1 MSKTKSLFTQ
11 RKVIETR
18 ICVENMITECSTLAE
33 VQQRVA
39 ELISQYGSSANIRFD
54 SGHSNIDEEI
64 VLTREESDAEFNSRI
79 DEEIETLIRKQKKHS
94 SNAANIEDSIENLKN
109 IKV

>member
-1 MSKTKSLFTQ
+1 MSKTKSAAFQ

-39 ELISQYGSSANIRFD
+39 ELISQYGSAANIRFD
-54 SGHSNIDEEI
+54 SGYSNIDEEI
-64 VLTREESDAEFNSRI
+64 VLTREENDSEFNARI
-79 DEEIETLIRKQKKHS
+79 DEEIESLIRKQKKHS
-94 SNAANIEDSIENLKN
+94 SNAATIEDSIENLKN
-109 IKV
+109 MKV